1 MRAKE
6 SGAVL
11 LICLI
16 LLVPLLMLSLS
27 AAETALLGERMA
39 AGAVDRN
46 RAFQSAEAALEAAES
61 WLADLASFPQ
71 ASSEVGGQVWAEGVL
86 NSPSA
91 GALWWSDSDRDMAW
105 WRSNAVPV
113 TTVPDLAEPAHYII
127 EQYRFVRDGESIE
140 LGTGQQRSLVAYH
153 RITALGVGRRNSTRV
168 LLQTT
173 YVRAFDE

>member
-1 MRAKE
+1 MRARE

-61 WLADLASFPQ
+61 WLADLASLPQ
-71 ASSEVGGQVWAEGVL
+71 ASSEVGGMTITTMALSIRGRSVQTM
-86 NSPSA
+86 A
-91 GALWWSDSDRDMAW
+91 G
-105 WRSNAVPV
+105 
-113 TTVPDLAEPAHYII
+113 
-127 EQYRFVRDGESIE
+127 
-140 LGTGQQRSLVAYH
+140 
-153 RITALGVGRRNSTRV
+153 
-168 LLQTT
+168 
-173 YVRAFDE
+173 